1 MHNVG
6 RIGRLARDMDLR
18 PSFDR
23 PALFQREAGFFFL
36 VRDSS
41 TTCLTCQTHVPYANR
56 DMETWKEFE
65 ANELTHSAAHHL
77 LAIYAVGSKYG
88 GWARVSD
95 IARQLDVT
103 RGSVSINLRALK
115 KRGWVKTDEHHMVA
129 LSPEG
134 TKIVQV
140 ILAKRVVVKAF
151 LVNVLGVPEPKAE
164 IDSCKV
170 EHLLSDESGHRL
182 VRFMRFLSSDPITKK
197 VLTRFRTFECEC
209 PDSRACAVC
218 QGRCLMDELDRAI

>member
-1 MHNVG
+1 
-6 RIGRLARDMDLR
+6 
-18 PSFDR
+18 
-23 PALFQREAGFFFL
+23 
-36 VRDSS
+36 
-41 TTCLTCQTHVPYANR
+41 
-56 DMETWKEFE
+56 METWKEFE

-77 LAIYAVGSKYG
+77 LAIHEVGSKYG

-95 IARQLDVT
+95 IARKLDIT

-129 LSPEG
+129 LSPAG
-134 TKIVQV
+134 TKRVHV
-140 ILAKRVVVKAF
+140 ILAKRVVMKAF
-151 LVNVLGVPEPKAE
+151 LVNVLGVPEPQAE

-182 VRFMRFLSSDPITKK
+182 VQFMRFLSSDPSTKK
-197 VLTRFRTFECEC
+197 LLTRFRTFDRAC
-209 PDSRACAVC
+209 PDSRACDVC

>member
-1 MHNVG
+1 
-6 RIGRLARDMDLR
+6 
-18 PSFDR
+18 
-23 PALFQREAGFFFL
+23 
-36 VRDSS
+36 
-41 TTCLTCQTHVPYANR
+41 YR

-88 GWARVSD
+88 GWARGSP
-95 IARQLDVT
+95 IARPLDVT
-103 RGSVSINLRALK
+103 RGSVSLNPPPPN
-115 KRGWVKTDEHHMVA
+115 KRGWVHTHPHHIA
-129 LSPEG
+129 GLSPEG

-218 QGRCLMDELDRAI
+218 QGRCLMDEVDRAI